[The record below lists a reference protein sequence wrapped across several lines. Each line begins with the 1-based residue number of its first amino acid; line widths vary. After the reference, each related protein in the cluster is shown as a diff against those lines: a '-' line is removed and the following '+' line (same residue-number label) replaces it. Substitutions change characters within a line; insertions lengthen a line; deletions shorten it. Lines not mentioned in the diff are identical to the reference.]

1 MINLS
6 QNGMRC
12 RATKAIRAHQGLVRC
27 STKGTIQGVV
37 DSLGRQL
44 INVKWETGITY
55 VFLNEIE
62 MIESVQLAR
71 TIHAWQRSRREPS
84 GARAQPEA
92 DPPLAEMGLC
102 LGAARK
108 LDVWSDHL
116 GAM

>member
-92 DPPLAEMGLC
+92 DPGTC
-102 LGAARK
+102 Q
-108 LDVWSDHL
+108 
-116 GAM
+116 

>member
-84 GARAQPEA
+84 GARQWV
-92 DPPLAEMGLC
+92 C
-102 LGAARK
+102 
-108 LDVWSDHL
+108 VWERPANWTSR
-116 GAM
+116 AITWERCER